1 MTLKTCS
8 KCKQVLDLSCFSSHV
23 KNKDGLQG
31 SCRKCNRLSS
41 KEWNA
46 NNKDS
51 LALKRIKD
59 RALEKGLDFNLELKD
74 IAYPDKCPVFGFELT
89 RNNKVSHFNS
99 PSVDRI
105 DPTKGYTKDNIQV
118 ISQLANGMKQ
128 NATKEQLIQFAEWV
142 LKTYRKETN
151 ENSLHS

>member
-1 MTLKTCS
+1 MILKTCS

-89 RNNKVSHFNS
+89 RNSKVSHFNS

>member
-1 MTLKTCS
+1 MILKTCS
-8 KCKQVLDLSCFSSHV
+8 KCRQILELSCFSSHV

-46 NNKDS
+46 NHKDS

-59 RALEKGLDFNLELKD
+59 RAIEKGLAFDLELKD
-74 IAYPDKCPVFGFELT
+74 IAPPDKCPIFGFELI
-89 RNNKVSHFNS
+89 RNTKVSQFNS

-105 DPTKGYTKDNIQV
+105 DPFKGYTKGNVQV
-118 ISQLANGMKQ
+118 ISQLANAMKQ
-128 NATKEQLIQFAEWV
+128 NASNEQLIQFAEWI

>member
-1 MTLKTCS
+1 MKTCS
-8 KCKQVLDLSCFSSHV
+8 KCKEVLPFASFTKHS

-31 SCRKCNRLSS
+31 SCRECNKKSS

-51 LALKRIKD
+51 LILKRLKE
-59 RALEKGLDFNLELKD
+59 RAIQKELDFNLTLDD
-74 IAYPDKCPVFGFELT
+74 INVPANCPVFGFALQ
-89 RNNKVSHFNS
+89 RNHKIPLFNS

-118 ISQLANGMKQ
+118 ISQLANAMKQ
-128 NATKEQLIQFAEWV
+128 NATPDQLVKFAYWV
-142 LKTYRKETN
+142 LSTYKKETN
-151 ENSLHS
+151 EDTLHT